1 MGATTARRAMAVVDP
16 TALRAL
22 GAATQVA
29 AVDTPEEADI
39 ARLVVASRDIALA
52 LENLASGGK

>member
-1 MGATTARRAMAVVDP
+1 MGATTARRAMAVGGP
-16 TALRAL
+16 TALLAL

-39 ARLVVASRDIALA
+39 ARWVVASRDIALA

>member
-1 MGATTARRAMAVVDP
+1 MAVVDP